1 MSNVIEPHPLGS
13 DQAFWWLLDQN
24 HPAHVAMVA
33 EVVGPTTIEDWRG
46 ALQAVQR
53 RHPNLCGKI
62 VADDRGRL
70 WFHHV
75 ADAPITLRIAEGD
88 PSTWDSELQRE
99 LMTRLDM
106 HQAPLAKAALIH
118 RSDRSTLI
126 LSIHHAVADAKS
138 ILFAVR
144 DVLLVLSGQSVE
156 RLAPV
161 ASLTSQLFKD
171 GGARGLDAAP
181 EPASPPSRMK
191 PDIFRS
197 FAGETPEIARLT
209 LNPSTTAELRKRAR
223 VERTTV
229 HCALVTA
236 AVMAVRQ
243 ISLEL
248 RNAPIT
254 IISPSDMR
262 PLLGAGEEVAPLA
275 GGAALTMQPGQYPD
289 DFWQAARAV
298 REDLVPPRTI
308 EQLAQAFSSTEQLMA
323 TRPGLQQLIDLFA
336 SRGGQKISINNLGAA
351 PFKAEFGPFALK
363 ALWGPALL
371 VGYEGE
377 RLISAATIDGSLN
390 LLHVSYT
397 PIPSVL
403 ELTQQHLIAAC
414 AAVPS

>member
-1 MSNVIEPHPLGS
+1 MSDAIEPRPLGA

-24 HPAHVAMVA
+24 HPVHVAMVA
-33 EVVGPTTIEDWRG
+33 EVVGPTTIRDWQG
-46 ALQAVQR
+46 ALEAVQR

-62 VADDRGRL
+62 VADNHGGL

-75 ADAPITLRIAEGD
+75 ADAPITLRVAEGD
-88 PSTWDSELQRE
+88 PSTWDSELRRE
-99 LMTRLDM
+99 LATRLDM
-106 HQAPLAKAALIH
+106 HQAPLARAVLIH
-118 RSDRSTLI
+118 RSDRSTFI

-138 ILFAVR
+138 ILFAIR
-144 DVLLVLSGQSVE
+144 DVLLVLSGQSLE

-161 ASLTSQLFKD
+161 ASLTSRLFKD

-181 EPASPPSRMK
+181 EHASPLSGTK

-209 LNPSTTAELRKRAR
+209 LGPSVTAELRNRAR
-223 VERTTV
+223 AERTTV

-236 AVMAVRQ
+236 ATMAARQ
-243 ISLEL
+243 ISPEL

-254 IISPSDMR
+254 VISPSDMR

-289 DFWQAARAV
+289 DFWRAARAI

-308 EQLAQAFSSTEQLMA
+308 EQLAQAFSSTERLMA
-323 TRPGLQQLIDLFA
+323 TRPSLQQLIDLFA
-336 SRGGQKISINNLGAA
+336 SRGGQKVSINNLGAA
-351 PFKAEFGPFALK
+351 PFKAQFGALALK
-363 ALWGPALL
+363 ALWGPTLL

-377 RLISAATIDGSLN
+377 RLISAATVDGSLN

-414 AAVPS
+414 AALPS